1 MIAVAIAVIAAVIA
15 VTCGIVADSNHADTL
30 TFLGLMV
37 KTTAAQI
44 FLAGAICTWALF
56 ASLWLLS
63 VGVRR
68 SKERGME
75 LRLLKALRRYDL
87 ADAPDQAANGFASA
101 RIASIKA
108 ALGVAIAGLV
118 PGRPND
124 ANDLTMSASAQADA
138 PDLTDA
144 IDRAH
149 AAVRTDGPSS
159 AVDVGH
165 ADAVDLA
172 GSAESEPE
180 PADSTESTDST
191 ESEPTIELTG
201 LPEIAGLADFTD
213 LGTSSAFG
221 SFTALDHI
229 HLVAEPERGRHAESG
244 RFYRADPSN

>member
-75 LRLLKALRRYDL
+75 LRMLKALRRYDL
-87 ADAPDQAANGFASA
+87 ADGPDHATDGFASA

-108 ALGVAIAGLV
+108 ALGAAIAGLV
-118 PGRPND
+118 PSRPND
-124 ANDLTMSASAQADA
+124 ANELPMSASAHADA
-138 PDLTDA
+138 PGLTDA
-144 IDRAH
+144 IGRTH
-149 AAVRTDGPSS
+149 AAARTDRSTSTVSAGHAN
-159 AVDVGH
+159 AVDV
-165 ADAVDLA
+165 ADSA
-172 GSAESEPE
+172 GSSPE
-180 PADSTESTDST
+180 PADSTESTDS
-191 ESEPTIELTG
+191 EPTIELTG
-201 LPEIAGLADFTD
+201 LPELADLTD
-213 LGTSSAFG
+213 FADLDTSSAFG
-221 SFTALDHI
+221 SFTTLDHI
-229 HLVAEPERGRHAESG
+229 RLVAEPELGRHAESG